1 MYMCILGTIW
11 LDGVDYRTLDLHRLR
26 RSLSIVAQEPTLFR
40 GTLRYNLEPAGNE
53 RRSSWSSSLSSTST
67 RAGISGAADR
77 EGNGRYEEGCAAPSE
92 DAALWDA
99 LRRAGLSAKVTEM
112 GGLDAEVSEG
122 GSNLSAGERQLL
134 CMARALLRQSTILVM
149 DEATA
154 SVDPDTDARLQVFVP
169 GESNKECKQNYSIL
183 GFLMCLR
190 TLAIFFY
197 NYTILHMIP

>member
-1 MYMCILGTIW
+1 M
-11 LDGVDYRTLDLHRLR
+11 
-26 RSLSIVAQEPTLFR
+26 SI
-40 GTLRYNLEPAGNE
+40 
-53 RRSSWSSSLSSTST
+53 ST
-67 RAGISGAADR
+67 RGASRASGGHAGGKGIG
-77 EGNGRYEEGCAAPSE
+77 GYKGQEEGCAPPSE

-154 SVDPDTDARLQVFVP
+154 SVDPDTDARLQVRFEQKSFEKKNGKP
-169 GESNKECKQNYSIL
+169 F
-183 GFLMCLR
+183 GFLTYCSTAFR
-190 TLAIFFY
+190 IRD
-197 NYTILHMIP
+197 LHFCPMK

>member
-1 MYMCILGTIW
+1 M
-11 LDGVDYRTLDLHRLR
+11 
-26 RSLSIVAQEPTLFR
+26 AQEPTLFR

-53 RRSSWSSSLSSTST
+53 RRSPSSISSSI
-67 RAGISGAADR
+67 RAGNSREASTAAGGAGGAGGTGGR
-77 EGNGRYEEGCAAPSE
+77 RGNGRYEEGCAAPSD

-169 GESNKECKQNYSIL
+169 GLLENTKQANLFNPWFPYV
-183 GFLMCLR
+183 F
-190 TLAIFFY
+190 TY
-197 NYTILHMIP
+197 